1 MPGKTKIKME
11 VELFAK
17 KRHFAPQDHV
27 VRLFLPIIPKRLRP
41 NHLTLIR
48 LIFTPVLVAWLMLEF
63 YLPSFFL
70 FIILALTDMFDGS
83 IARLRDQVTDWG
95 KIWDPVADKL
105 LIGSV
110 VFVLLLQVNFS
121 LALLI
126 IGFEVAFIAAGT
138 LKKMLVKDVVIQANI
153 WGKIKMNLQCFGG
166 GFLIL
171 GFFLMSPIFI
181 VIAQTLFYIALFFA
195 AVSLLSNGI

>member
-1 MPGKTKIKME
+1 ME

-27 VRLFLPIIPKRLRP
+27 VRLLLPIIPKGLRP

-48 LIFTPVLVAWLMLEF
+48 LIFTPVLVVWLMLDL

-83 IARLRDQVTDWG
+83 IARLRDQITDWG
-95 KIWDPVADKL
+95 KIWDPVADKI
-105 LIGSV
+105 LISSV
-110 VFVLLLQVNFS
+110 VFILLLQVNFS

-126 IGFEVAFIAAGT
+126 IGFEAAFIAAGT
-138 LKKMLVKDVVIQANI
+138 FKKMLVKDVVIQANI
-153 WGKIKMNLQCFGG
+153 WGKIKMNLQCFGS

-181 VIAQTLFYIALFFA
+181 VIAQVLLYIALFFA